1 MRYIKMQRRE
11 ILKTACKM
19 GFCSCA
25 GLAITKAEGTDSQ
38 KKSDPPQPEKWEI
51 DFMQKRLEN
60 LLSSLGTT
68 LKKEERDKVL
78 KELGRHCGSETVKD
92 YTGNPEGFWKWAKSQ
107 WIDTVDYDKEK
118 DIIRISE
125 KKRKTCNC
133 PLAKFFKVPG
143 YMCVCSMGAQE
154 AIYEKLFGVA
164 VEVKLEGSV
173 LTGGERCRFTIKLL
187 PKPEKPPEKTD

>member
-1 MRYIKMQRRE
+1 MRRRE
-11 ILKTACKM
+11 VLKTVCKM

-25 GLAITKAEGTDSQ
+25 GLAVSTTEGADAQ
-38 KKSDPPQPEKWEI
+38 KKTNPPQHEKWEI

-68 LKKEERDKVL
+68 LKKEDRDKVL
-78 KELGRHCGSETVKD
+78 KALGRNCGSETVKNYAD
-92 YTGNPEGFWKWAKSQ
+92 NPEGFWKWAKSR
-107 WIDTVDYDKEK
+107 WIETVDYDKEK
-118 DIIRISE
+118 GIIRICE

-143 YMCVCSMGAQE
+143 YMCVCSTGAQG
-154 AIYEKLFGVA
+154 AIYEKLFGVP
-164 VEVKLEGSV
+164 VEVKFEESV

-187 PKPEKPPEKTD
+187 PKSEKPPEKND